1 MDSPF
6 HPEQASPSLAPVEVV
21 TRRPPPPPR
30 RSSAI
35 GIVLFLLLVVALGGS
50 MLLNFAFL
58 VGKVGDSSAKVQEK
72 YYSHARTGTKKV
84 AIISLE
90 GVILDGEGF
99 VKQQIDQA
107 AKDENV
113 KAVVLRI
120 NSPGGTINGADYLY
134 HHLRRLVD
142 GSRIPLVV
150 SMGGVAASGG
160 YYAAMAVGP
169 APDTIFA
176 EPTTWTGSIGVIIP
190 HYNVVDLMKQWGIKD
205 DSIVSHPL
213 KDAMS
218 MTRPMTESERQL
230 FQALVD
236 DAFGRFKE
244 VVKYGRPS
252 FDKDSSALDQVATG
266 QIFTASQ
273 AKAAGLIDRIGFIE
287 DAIDRAIELAGLDK
301 DDVRVVKYKPEPSL
315 SDVLFGSQAR
325 ARRFGLT
332 GDIDLAQLLS
342 LTSPR
347 AYYLCTWM
355 PSLGQAGLTRD

>member
-1 MDSPF
+1 M
-6 HPEQASPSLAPVEVV
+6 
-21 TRRPPPPPR
+21 RRPPPPPR
-30 RSSAI
+30 RISAI
-35 GIVLFLLLVVALGGS
+35 GVVLILLLALALGGS
-50 MLLNFAFL
+50 MLLNIAFL
-58 VGKVGDSSAKVQEK
+58 AGRGGDAGGKVREK
-72 YYSHARTGTKKV
+72 FYSHARTGAKKI

-107 AKDENV
+107 TKDENV

-120 NSPGGTINGADYLY
+120 DSPGGTINGADYLY
-134 HHLRRLVD
+134 HHLRKLVEE
-142 GSRIPLVV
+142 SEVPLVV

-169 APDTIFA
+169 TPDTIYA

-190 HYNVVDLMKQWGIKD
+190 HYNVVDLMKQWGVKD

-218 MTRPMTESERQL
+218 ITRTMSDSERQL
-230 FQALVD
+230 VQALVD
-236 DAFGRFKE
+236 DAFGRFKD
-244 VVKYGRPS
+244 VVKHGRPS
-252 FDKDSSALDQVATG
+252 FEKDSSALDKVATG
-266 QIFTASQ
+266 QIFTALQ
-273 AKAAGLIDRIGFIE
+273 AKEAGLVDRIGFIE
-287 DAIDRAIELAGLDK
+287 DAIDRAIELANLNK
-301 DDVRVVKYKPEPSL
+301 HDVRVVKYEPEPSL

-325 ARRFGLT
+325 SPGLNL
-332 GDIDLAQLLS
+332 GSLDLTQLLS

-355 PSLGQAGLTRD
+355 PSLAQPAGPRP